1 MSNESNFNPHFTAI
15 TKENKSVDYY
25 VQGIKNKDRFVLSEA
40 ITLIESENEHKKNI
54 AIELLQKLSSE
65 NKNNSIR
72 IAVTG
77 SPGVGKSTFI
87 ENFGTYLTELDNEI
101 AVLAIDPSSQEN
113 KGSILGDKTRMEN
126 LSNNP
131 KAFIRPS
138 SSGAI
143 LGGIA
148 KGTKEAILLCEA
160 AGYEYIIIET
170 VGIGQSEYWA
180 SKLTDLTLLLI
191 QPGSGDDVQGI
202 KRGILEMADII
213 VVNKADGEQL
223 NLAKETTKNYQS
235 VKNLFHSR
243 INHNQNVITIS
254 STERKNF
261 DVLKK
266 SMDTFID
273 IIKSSSYLEE
283 NRKAQEIFWFDVLI
297 KEKIFS
303 LVMKDDEMDINI
315 KSIQE
320 QVKEGKMNT
329 FESMIAVEQLFKK
342 NME

>member
-223 NLAKETTKNYQS
+223 NLAKETTKNYQT

-303 LVMKDDEMDINI
+303 LVMKDDEMAINI